1 MRTEQTYLDETEK
14 NWWGQYRK
22 NNEAGRNGCRVETK
36 YIVKRLLKDL
46 RESDGKRKCLK
57 KLSLNAYGKY
67 R

>member
-36 YIVKRLLKDL
+36 
-46 RESDGKRKCLK
+46 
-57 KLSLNAYGKY
+57 
-67 R
+67 